1 MIIILCFDLFRRCDV
16 NIGHSGKRMSSGKC
30 VDNKVAVNLFWELL
44 FGNNNE
50 I

>member
-1 MIIILCFDLFRRCDV
+1 MIIILCFDLFPHNDV
-16 NIGHSGKRMSSGKC
+16 NMGHSEKIMSSGKC
-30 VDNKVAVNLFWELL
+30 VDCKVEVNVLWELP